1 LKNYYQILG
10 VDQQASELDIRR
22 AFRQLVKKFH
32 PDINPGKDAKE
43 RFIEIQEAYE
53 CLSNPQERRYYDV
66 LSRRINIDE
75 ALQHK
80 RDEAYKKW
88 VEHQQRQAKF
98 RHVKQRQYDAQGKET
113 TRSPFVIG
121 VNFIYNILFLFLFLV
136 VAVIP
141 IWSYYHQFDTP
152 AEDRRPLIAFL
163 IPSSLGALFLCL
175 GYYYWFILKTDKY

>member
-10 VDQQASELDIRR
+10 IDSEASELDIRR
-22 AFRQLVKKFH
+22 AFRQLVKKYH
-32 PDINPGKDAKE
+32 PDINPGKDANEK
-43 RFIEIQEAYE
+43 FIEIQEAYE
-53 CLSNPQERRYYDV
+53 CLSDPQERRYYDA
-66 LSRRINIDE
+66 LSRRAATNE
-75 ALQHK
+75 ALQHQ

-88 VEHQQRQAKF
+88 VEHQQRQAKV
-98 RHVKQRQYDAQGKET
+98 RHVKQRQYDARGNET

-121 VNFIYNILFLFLFLV
+121 VNFVYNIVFLALFLV

-141 IWSYYHQFDTP
+141 IWSYFHQFDVP
-152 AEDRRPLIAFL
+152 EADRRPLIAFI